1 MTLEVKTPCGLKW
14 YLAAKAKLLSLQYFA
29 NIRRTTLSLHNTVVV
44 VVVVVVVVMNAY
56 LPILINSAHPVTAEI
71 EDLAWTRRAVRSDS
85 YKDITKDKRIRT
97 NACSAARRAFSI
109 DSECKSRIRIEFDYY
124 GPQMAQLCCRCCGIW
139 LYESGA
145 LIRVISG
152 VSCVARPNAVCI
164 GASRAITS
172 MPNAYES
179 RHRRKLTHPQPRN
192 RFPVWGMKQA
202 GN

>member
-1 MTLEVKTPCGLKW
+1 
-14 YLAAKAKLLSLQYFA
+14 LAAKAKLLSLQYFA

-44 VVVVVVVVMNAY
+44 VVVVVLMNAY
-56 LPILINSAHPVTAEI
+56 LPIFINSAHPVTAEI
-71 EDLAWTRRAVRSDS
+71 EELAWTRRAVRSDS

-97 NACSAARRAFSI
+97 NACSAARRAFLI
-109 DSECKSRIRIEFDYY
+109 DSECKNRFDYY
-124 GPQMAQLCCRCCGIW
+124 EPQMAQLCCRCCGIW

-152 VSCVARPNAVCI
+152 VSRVARPNAQCI

-172 MPNAYES
+172 TPNAYES